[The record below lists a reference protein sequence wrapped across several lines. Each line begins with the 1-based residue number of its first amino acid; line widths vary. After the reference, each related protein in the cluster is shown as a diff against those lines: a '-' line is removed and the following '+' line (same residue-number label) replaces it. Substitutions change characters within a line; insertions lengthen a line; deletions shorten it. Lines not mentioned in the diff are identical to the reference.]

1 MHRNRKGRSIPC
13 RWCWYHTAVPTQSSS
28 PFVSVVVAV
37 KDNPTGLA
45 ATLCSLQLQNAP
57 DLQVI
62 AIDGGSDAPTLAV
75 LDRYSGL
82 LAYRESGLDSGIADA
97 FNRGIAQATGRYV
110 AILNSGD
117 TWTADT
123 LARVRDAVRNADCP
137 DVLHG
142 DVRFVRSDGSTYVV
156 QSDRARHHQRAY
168 LFHPA
173 LFVRRDCYASVGGYD
188 SSYLLAMDA
197 EWCHRAM
204 VKGTRFAA
212 VRAVLANM
220 ELGGI
225 SDARY
230 AEALREFRRSVI
242 DHRLASPA
250 AAWFHYLRVLA
261 GKRLR
266 ALLRGGR

>member
-1 MHRNRKGRSIPC
+1 M
-13 RWCWYHTAVPTQSSS
+13 
-28 PFVSVVVAV
+28 SVVVAV
-37 KDNPTGLA
+37 KNNPTGLA
-45 ATLCSLQLQNAP
+45 ATLSSLERQDAAA
-57 DLQVI
+57 LQVI
-62 AIDGGSDAPTLAV
+62 AIDGGSTPPTLEV
-75 LDRYSGL
+75 LDRFGDL

-97 FNRGIAQATGRYV
+97 FNRGIAQATGHYV

-123 LARVRDAVRNADCP
+123 LARVRDGAGAAGCP

-156 QSDRARHHQRAY
+156 RSDRTRHHQRAY

-188 SSYLLAMDA
+188 SRYLLAMDA

-204 VKGTRFAA
+204 VKGVRFAA
-212 VRAVLANM
+212 VDAVLANM

-225 SDARY
+225 SDSRY

-242 DHRLASPA
+242 GHGLASPA

-266 ALLRGGR
+266 ALSGRRRSGRQDA